1 LNPVTAS
8 PSERGMTSRSRLRFA
23 LAFAL
28 AVSFPVA
35 AATETAQKANVA
47 LPQCRDRAASAVQAR
62 YNDVRDVAARFEQTT
77 HAAHMGAAPAKPV
90 ASRGRVLLAKPG
102 KMRWTYEEPEP
113 SLVVSDG
120 KTVWI
125 FDPAFG
131 EVQTLPAAEGFITGA
146 AAQFLLG
153 AGDMRRDFTVSA
165 VSCSESAAQLEL
177 IPREPAS
184 YEKILLDVDP
194 ASGDVRTTRI
204 VDLLGNQVVVE
215 FREQRFNTAPA
226 DSEFR
231 FEAPAGVKVIEISP

>member
-1 LNPVTAS
+1 
-8 PSERGMTSRSRLRFA
+8 MTPRSRLRCAVALGLA
-23 LAFAL
+23 LAG
-28 AVSFPVA
+28 PVA
-35 AATETAQKANVA
+35 AAPDTAEKPGATSRD
-47 LPQCRDRAASAVQAR
+47 CRDRAATSVQAR
-62 YNDVRDVAARFEQTT
+62 YNGVRDVSARFEQTT
-77 HAAHMGAAPAKPV
+77 HAAHVGAQPAKPV

-131 EVQTLPAAEGFITGA
+131 EVQKLPAAEGFLTGA

-153 AGDMRRDFTVSA
+153 VGDMRRDFTVSA
-165 VSCSESAAQLEL
+165 VSCAESATQLEL

-184 YEKILLDVDP
+184 YEKIFLDFDP
-194 ASGDVRTTRI
+194 ASGDVRSTRI
-204 VDLLGNQVVVE
+204 VDLLGNEVVVE
-215 FREQRFNTAPA
+215 FHDQRFNTGPA

-231 FEAPAGVKVIEISP
+231 FEAPAGVKVIEITP